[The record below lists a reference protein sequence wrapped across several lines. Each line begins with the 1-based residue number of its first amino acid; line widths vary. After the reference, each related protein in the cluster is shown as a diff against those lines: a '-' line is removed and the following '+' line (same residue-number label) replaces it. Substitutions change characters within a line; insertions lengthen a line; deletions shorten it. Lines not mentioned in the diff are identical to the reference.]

1 MSAAQSRV
9 SSGSG
14 APQEPNHNQVELM
27 RGHNEDRHNA
37 EAPAQPQQQQQQI
50 IPMNSPLQHDQPNPL
65 YTPLHDTV
73 LHIGWVSQSHDSS
86 FALEKDFRALR
97 SWLSSPRSWQYDF
110 EYIRNSLRMG
120 CQSRVFW
127 FPDIGKEPWAARD
140 PYAIAGAVEYM
151 LRAGREVCFFVASRP
166 EPVGALSLEQRAL
179 ERSAQFV
186 ELGRMGPV
194 GR

>member
-1 MSAAQSRV
+1 
-9 SSGSG
+9 
-14 APQEPNHNQVELM
+14 
-27 RGHNEDRHNA
+27 
-37 EAPAQPQQQQQQI
+37 
-50 IPMNSPLQHDQPNPL
+50 
-65 YTPLHDTV
+65 
-73 LHIGWVSQSHDSS
+73 
-86 FALEKDFRALR
+86 
-97 SWLSSPRSWQYDF
+97 
-110 EYIRNSLRMG
+110 MG
-120 CQSRVFW
+120 YQSRVFW